1 MLAASAAAN
10 RTQSDFK
17 VDSIDV
23 IEVFTVP
30 KAHLQV

>member
-10 RTQSDFK
+10 RTQTDFR

-23 IEVFTVP
+23 IEIFTVP